1 MKKRWIVAAILGL
14 LAVAF
19 TVALKF
25 IDVQPVGP
33 AMTKVGFGTTNG
45 TVHSS
50 IVADSNWLTVSN
62 VTVAAIVVAGLVFAG
77 LGVAQLIMRKSFK
90 KVDWHLKMLCV
101 VYILMVGVYVLF
113 EKLLI
118 INYRPVLT
126 NGDLEASF
134 PSSHTLFAVTIALTV
149 IMTLPKYIKSLVVRL
164 LLSAV
169 LVVMVYVTMN
179 GRIAGGVHWVSD
191 VIGGVF
197 YGAFLASVYY
207 ALMAIKDNKRIE
219 D

>member
-1 MKKRWIVAAILGL
+1 MIKVNVYGKNDKKREL
-14 LAVAF
+14 L
-19 TVALKF
+19 LKE
-25 IDVQPVGP
+25 I
-33 AMTKVGFGTTNG
+33 
-45 TVHSS
+45 
-50 IVADSNWLTVSN
+50 ADNHPF
-62 VTVAAIVVAGLVFAG
+62 VFNS
-77 LGVAQLIMRKSFK
+77 QEK
-90 KVDWHLKMLCV
+90 CV

-207 ALMAIKDNKRIE
+207 ALMAVKDNKRIE